1 MQQNVDNKTELKDK
15 LIIFF
20 NKNRLKIYFFVGT
33 LIICLFSIT
42 FWQINNEKKNNL
54 IAEKYIKAGLYL
66 VSGDK
71 TKSKVLY
78 EEIILSKNKIYSI
91 LALHT
96 TLEKNLIKNKNK
108 ILDYFEIIEDIKKPQ
123 DQADLIAFKKA
134 LYLIKNS
141 DRKAGNQLLKNLIE
155 TDSKLSIIAKEAL
168 NQ

>member
-1 MQQNVDNKTELKDK
+1 MQQNVDNKKELKDK

-33 LIICLFSIT
+33 LIIFLFSIT

>member
-33 LIICLFSIT
+33 LIIFLFSIT

>member
-1 MQQNVDNKTELKDK
+1 MK
-15 LIIFF
+15 
-20 NKNRLKIYFFVGT
+20 
-33 LIICLFSIT
+33 
-42 FWQINNEKKNNL
+42 KKNNL